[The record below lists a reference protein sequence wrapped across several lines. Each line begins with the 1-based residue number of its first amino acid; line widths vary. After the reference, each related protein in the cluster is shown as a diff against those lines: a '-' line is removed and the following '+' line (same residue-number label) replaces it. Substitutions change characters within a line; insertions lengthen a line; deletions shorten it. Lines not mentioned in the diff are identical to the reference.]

1 MQIVLSHVSKHFGK
15 KVALDDVNV
24 TMSSDSLFA
33 FVGENGAGKSTLA
46 KIISGKLYYDG
57 NIFTEENCKNDLNL
71 RADISSEKNNITSNA
86 RGLYEPCITSEK
98 NIVSNACG
106 LYDVQIV
113 SQVPVLAESI
123 TVKENI
129 FLGVKET
136 KENQVL
142 LKENIL
148 KWTDGLRLNSY
159 VKDIG
164 GAARFYTS
172 LMQVFLKPFDILIL
186 DEPGAYLDDNQRKK
200 LFENLSKLKKQNKI
214 VVVISHDKKEIVK
227 YADEI
232 VLLKKGKVVKCFSDV
247 RDKDSNDKQLIVD
260 EIKKSIENNDAIQ
273 NKQEIKSP
281 KRSSDENLKCDRN
294 DKSDFSFEVSS
305 LCSRPV
311 DMPLIEDVSFS
322 IKSGSVT
329 IIKGLAESGLL
340 TLEDALTG
348 MQKNS
353 VSGQFSF
360 EKGEKFVSV
369 RNLSPDFL
377 RNVLLKKT
385 GLKIG
390 IVPSNKSLRA
400 SNPNLTIEQLLF
412 TSSVPLKTK
421 TINEHISKI
430 INASGLDVDKN
441 QKVKSLSGGMLQRL
455 ILERELSFAP
465 DVLIMCEPLA
475 GLDMQKTEII
485 IDKIIEIKNRGG
497 AVLILSTEDFCR
509 DIFYKKYKLEGG
521 RLC

>member
-24 TMSSDSLFA
+24 TMSSGSLFA

-46 KIISGKLYYDG
+46 KIVSGKLDYDG
-57 NIFTEENCKNDLNL
+57 NIFTGKSLENDITSKN
-71 RADISSEKNNITSNA
+71 SITSNT
-86 RGLYEPCITSEK
+86 R
-98 NIVSNACG
+98 G

-123 TVKENI
+123 TIKENI
-129 FLGVKET
+129 FLGLKET
-136 KENQVL
+136 KENQIIL
-142 LKENIL
+142 NENIL
-148 KWTDGLRLNSY
+148 RWTDGLKLNSY

-172 LMQVFLKPFDILIL
+172 LMQVLLKPFDILIL

-214 VVVISHDKKEIVK
+214 IMVISHDKKEIVN

-232 VLLKKGKVVKCFSDV
+232 VLLKKGKMMKHFSAVYNKTSDE
-247 RDKDSNDKQLIVD
+247 KQLIID
-260 EIKKSIENNDAIQ
+260 EIKKSIESNDAIL
-273 NKQEIKSP
+273 NKQMGEFRKKST
-281 KRSSDENLKCDRN
+281 DENLNCDRN
-294 DKSDFSFEVSS
+294 NKSDFSFEVYS

-311 DMPLIEDVSFS
+311 DMPLIEDISFS

-329 IIKGLAESGLL
+329 MIKGLAESGLL
-340 TLEDALTG
+340 TLEDVLTG
-348 MQKNS
+348 MQKNNI
-353 VSGQFSF
+353 SGQFTF
-360 EKGEKFVSV
+360 IKDENVISV
-369 RNLSPDFL
+369 QNLSPDFL
-377 RNVLLKKT
+377 RNVLAKKI

-390 IVPSNKSLRA
+390 IVPSNKTLRA
-400 SNPNLTIEQLLF
+400 SNPDLTVEQLLL
-412 TSSVPLKTK
+412 TSSVPLNLK
-421 TINEHISKI
+421 TINEHVSKI
-430 INASGLDVDKN
+430 INASGLEVDKN

-455 ILERELSFAP
+455 ILERELSFDP

-485 IDKIIEIKNRGG
+485 IDKIIGIRNRSG
-497 AVLILSTEDFCR
+497 AVLILSTEDFNK
-509 DIFYKKYKLEGG
+509 DIFDKKYKLEGG

>member
-24 TMSSDSLFA
+24 TMSSGSLFA

-46 KIISGKLYYDG
+46 KIISGKLDYDG
-57 NIFTEENCKNDLNL
+57 NIFTEENCKNDFNL

-98 NIVSNACG
+98 NITSNARG

-214 VVVISHDKKEIVK
+214 VVVISHDKKEIVN

-273 NKQEIKSP
+273 NKQKIESQ

-360 EKGEKFVSV
+360 EKGEKTVSV

-509 DIFYKKYKLEGG
+509 DIFDKKYKLEGG